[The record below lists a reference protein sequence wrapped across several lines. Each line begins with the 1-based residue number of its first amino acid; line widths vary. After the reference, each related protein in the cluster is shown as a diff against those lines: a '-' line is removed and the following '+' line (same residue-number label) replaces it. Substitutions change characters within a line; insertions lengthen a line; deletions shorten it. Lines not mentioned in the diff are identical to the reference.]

1 MKNFFLVLVSIVFIG
16 VIFSCTTDNAPESVN
31 SPSISKIALPPST
44 QPTTVV
50 IVDKNGTVY
59 DTGIQDKMLEDGST
73 INQKIQDC
81 INNSRNHGDFVSC
94 MAHLTNWLLKNGYIT
109 NKEKG
114 IIMNIAARADIP

>member
-59 DTGIQDKMLEDGST
+59 DIGIQDKMLEDGST